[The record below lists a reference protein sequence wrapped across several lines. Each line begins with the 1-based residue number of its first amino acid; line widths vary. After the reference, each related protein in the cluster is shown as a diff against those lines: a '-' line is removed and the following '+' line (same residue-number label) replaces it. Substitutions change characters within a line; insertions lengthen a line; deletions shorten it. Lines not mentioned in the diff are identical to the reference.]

1 MADIV
6 AGVIIV
12 LAVVGLVA
20 LLGGAYLVGFYIY
33 SVRKML
39 FGRGRL

>member
-6 AGVIIV
+6 AAVIIA
-12 LAVVGLVA
+12 LAVVGLAA
-20 LLGGAYLVGFYIY
+20 LLGGAYLVTFYIY

-39 FGRGRL
+39 RGEVRL